1 MVLTQ
6 RISSKKKKKNKVN
19 YSCVYTG
26 SFYKG
31 KGLEFILKLSKLLPK
46 VNFYFYGDI
55 STLDKKN
62 LLYNQKNV
70 YFKNH
75 VSYDKIPSVL
85 SRFRVILMPY
95 SEKVYV
101 KSDSV
106 EVGRYMSPLKLF
118 DYLASGRTL
127 IASNHTNYR
136 HILKNNF
143 NCYLLNINQIESWK
157 KLIEKIFFLETH

>member
-1 MVLTQ
+1 M
-6 RISSKKKKKNKVN
+6 
-19 YSCVYTG
+19 
-26 SFYKG
+26 
-31 KGLEFILKLSKLLPK
+31 KLSKLLPK

-118 DYLASGRTL
+118 DYLASVRTL

-157 KLIEKIFFLETH
+157 KLIEKIFFGNSLNKRLKRVNINALRTAEKYTWKIRVNKFLKFLNEK

>member
-6 RISSKKKKKNKVN
+6 RISSKKEKKNKVN

-70 YFKNH
+70 YFK
-75 VSYDKIPSVL
+75 
-85 SRFRVILMPY
+85 
-95 SEKVYV
+95 
-101 KSDSV
+101 KS
-106 EVGRYMSPLKLF
+106 
-118 DYLASGRTL
+118 
-127 IASNHTNYR
+127 
-136 HILKNNF
+136 
-143 NCYLLNINQIESWK
+143 C
-157 KLIEKIFFLETH
+157 FLR